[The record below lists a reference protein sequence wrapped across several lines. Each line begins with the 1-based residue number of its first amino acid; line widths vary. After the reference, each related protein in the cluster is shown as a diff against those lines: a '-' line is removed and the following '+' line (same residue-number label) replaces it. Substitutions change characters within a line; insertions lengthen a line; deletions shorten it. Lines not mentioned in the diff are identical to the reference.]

1 MPTIRQIVFGVI
13 LATGILFPG
22 QVLADR
28 APSPE
33 ERSRIENTLRN
44 EGFTDWGKIE
54 LDDEDDVWAID
65 DVHASDGLRYDLLLH
80 PDTLEIIAREPHDE

>member
-1 MPTIRQIVFGVI
+1 MPTIRQIVFGLLV
-13 LATGILFPG
+13 AMGILFPG
-22 QVLADR
+22 HVLADR

-33 ERSRIENTLRN
+33 ERFRIETTLRN

-65 DVHASDGLRYDLLLH
+65 DAHTFDGQSYDLLLH
-80 PDTLEIIAREPHDE
+80 PDTLAIIARELHDE